1 MDVSE
6 EELKKFE
13 MIGSK
18 TVNVMDKSYG
28 VQDMVSSFRL
38 IKIKLFCVWV
48 INQTEYKN
56 FELFDVFTVNLRL
69 GVYQAYKRHLHK
81 KYQMLEIN
89 EEFDLKTFS
98 A

>member
-28 VQDMVSSFRL
+28 VQDMVNSFRL
-38 IKIKLFCVWV
+38 IKIKLFF
-48 INQTEYKN
+48 I
-56 FELFDVFTVNLRL
+56 
-69 GVYQAYKRHLHK
+69 
-81 KYQMLEIN
+81 
-89 EEFDLKTFS
+89 
-98 A
+98 